1 MERLA
6 GISMAA
12 ASRDHV
18 GQSGK
23 AGRRRR
29 HWWIGSRRRERRS
42 GGTTATP
49 PVRTSEADAVL
60 SGREELVARRG
71 RAGRGPLVLRGA
83 EPEAAISALVG
94 GVVSEHTG
102 PRSKA
107 RTYLN
112 GEVITVVLTDTLTKG
127 EERLVRDGMS
137 ELVLGTRR
145 AFQQTIRQ
153 DLVAGIEEITGRK
166 VRVSA
171 SEVRPDIT
179 VEVLVLDSSSEGE
192 PDPSARQPL

>member
-1 MERLA
+1 MPE
-6 GISMAA
+6 
-12 ASRDHV
+12 D
-18 GQSGK
+18 
-23 AGRRRR
+23 
-29 HWWIGSRRRERRS
+29 RS
-42 GGTTATP
+42 GSNTT
-49 PVRTSEADAVL
+49 RT
-60 SGREELVARRG
+60 GRKELPLIRG
-71 RAGRGPLVLRGA
+71 RSDQGQLVLPGA

-112 GEVITVVLTDTLTKG
+112 GDVITVVLTDTLTKG

-153 DLVAGIEEITGRK
+153 DLVAGIEQITGRR

-171 SEVRPDIT
+171 SEMSPEVT
-179 VEVLVLDSSSEGE
+179 VEVLVLDSPSDGE
-192 PDPSARQPL
+192 AVRGENQPL

>member
-1 MERLA
+1 MERVASINTIVARHDA
-6 GISMAA
+6 GATNGIGA
-12 ASRDHV
+12 
-18 GQSGK
+18 
-23 AGRRRR
+23 RRRR
-29 HWWIGSRRRERRS
+29 PTWIWPRMRDLPSRVGVAAPRLGRSRSEVVGS
-42 GGTTATP
+42 G
-49 PVRTSEADAVL
+49 
-60 SGREELVARRG
+60 LVARRG
-71 RAGRGPLVLRGA
+71 RADRRPLALEGT

-153 DLVAGIEEITGRK
+153 DLVAGIEQITGRR
-166 VRVSA
+166 VRVRA
-171 SEVRPDIT
+171 SEMRPDIT
-179 VEVLVLDSSSEGE
+179 VEVLDSSSEGE
-192 PDPSARQPL
+192 PAPSERQPL

>member
-1 MERLA
+1 M
-6 GISMAA
+6 I
-12 ASRDHV
+12 
-18 GQSGK
+18 
-23 AGRRRR
+23 
-29 HWWIGSRRRERRS
+29 
-42 GGTTATP
+42 
-49 PVRTSEADAVL
+49 
-60 SGREELVARRG
+60 RG
-71 RAGRGPLVLRGA
+71 RSDQTQLVLPGA

-112 GEVITVVLTDTLTKG
+112 GDVITVVLTDTLTKG

-153 DLVAGIEEITGRK
+153 DLVAGIEQITGRR

-171 SEVRPDIT
+171 SQMSPEIT
-179 VEVLVLDSSSEGE
+179 VEVLVLDSPGAGDAVQGE
-192 PDPSARQPL
+192 NQPL

>member
-1 MERLA
+1 V
-6 GISMAA
+6 GW
-12 ASRDHV
+12 SR
-18 GQSGK
+18 S
-23 AGRRRR
+23 
-29 HWWIGSRRRERRS
+29 
-42 GGTTATP
+42 
-49 PVRTSEADAVL
+49 DAVG
-60 SGREELVARRG
+60 SGRNELVARGG
-71 RAGRGPLVLRGA
+71 RAERRPLALEGT
-83 EPEAAISALVG
+83 ECEAAISALVG

-153 DLVAGIEEITGRK
+153 DLIAGIEQITGRR
-166 VRVSA
+166 VRVRS
-171 SEVRPDIT
+171 SEMRPDIT

-192 PDPSARQPL
+192 PARGERRPL

>member
-1 MERLA
+1 VVEAGPAERGL
-6 GISMAA
+6 I
-12 ASRDHV
+12 
-18 GQSGK
+18 
-23 AGRRRR
+23 
-29 HWWIGSRRRERRS
+29 
-42 GGTTATP
+42 
-49 PVRTSEADAVL
+49 
-60 SGREELVARRG
+60 RG
-71 RAGRGPLVLRGA
+71 RSDQSEFVLPGA

-112 GEVITVVLTDTLTKG
+112 GDVITVVLTDTLTKG

-153 DLVAGIEEITGRK
+153 DLVAGIEQITGRR

-171 SEVRPDIT
+171 SEMSPEVT
-179 VEVLVLDSSSEGE
+179 VEVLVLDSPAEGE
-192 PDPSARQPL
+192 ASRGENQPL

>member
-1 MERLA
+1 MESLGSINTIGA
-6 GISMAA
+6 
-12 ASRDHV
+12 
-18 GQSGK
+18 
-23 AGRRRR
+23 RR
-29 HWWIGSRRRERRS
+29 HGVRSNANGARGWLRTWISSRRRERTSR
-42 GGTTATP
+42 GLPAP
-49 PVRTSEADAVL
+49 PVDRSRWDLVRAGGKEF
-60 SGREELVARRG
+60 VARRG
-71 RAGRGPLVLRGA
+71 RSDWRQLALPGA

-153 DLVAGIEEITGRK
+153 DLVAGIEAITGRS

-171 SEVRPDIT
+171 SELRPDIA
-179 VEVLVLDSSSEGE
+179 VEVLVLDSSPED
-192 PDPSARQPL
+192 DPAPNARQAL

>member
-1 MERLA
+1 MEGL
-6 GISMAA
+6 GSIDTIAA
-12 ASRDHV
+12 RRPGVAVKRNGV
-18 GQSGK
+18 
-23 AGRRRR
+23 RRRR
-29 HWWIGSRRRERRS
+29 RPWLWARVSERTSRLGAATPPASRSRPEAVRSERDELIARRS
-42 GGTTATP
+42 G
-49 PVRTSEADAVL
+49 
-60 SGREELVARRG
+60 
-71 RAGRGPLVLRGA
+71 A
-83 EPEAAISALVG
+83 EPAAAISALVG

-112 GEVITVVLTDTLTKG
+112 GDVITVVLTDTLTKG

-153 DLVAGIEEITGRK
+153 DLVAGIEKITGRR

-171 SEVRPDIT
+171 SEMRPEIT
-179 VEVLVLDSSSEGE
+179 VEVLVLDSS
-192 PDPSARQPL
+192 PADDQAPKARQAL

>member
-1 MERLA
+1 MESLGSINTIA
-6 GISMAA
+6 
-12 ASRDHV
+12 
-18 GQSGK
+18 
-23 AGRRRR
+23 AGRQGVRSNANGARGGLR
-29 HWWIGSRRRERRS
+29 TWISSRMRERRS
-42 GGTTATP
+42 RRLPAMRAGRSRWHL
-49 PVRTSEADAVL
+49 VRA
-60 SGREELVARRG
+60 GRKELVARRG
-71 RAGRGPLVLRGA
+71 RSDWRQLALPGA

-153 DLVAGIEEITGRK
+153 DLVAGIEEITGRR

-171 SEVRPDIT
+171 SEMRPEVT
-179 VEVLVLDSSSEGE
+179 VEVLVLDSPSEGE
-192 PDPSARQPL
+192 PVRGERQPL

>member
-1 MERLA
+1 MERVRSIDTIVARHDA
-6 GISMAA
+6 GATGGFGA
-12 ASRDHV
+12 
-18 GQSGK
+18 
-23 AGRRRR
+23 RRRR
-29 HWWIGSRRRERRS
+29 PTWIWLRRRDRRS
-42 GGTTATP
+42 RVGAATP
-49 PVRTSEADAVL
+49 RLGRSRSDVVG
-60 SGREELVARRG
+60 SGLVARRG
-71 RAGRGPLVLRGA
+71 RADRRPLALEGT

-107 RTYLN
+107 RTFLN
-112 GEVITVVLTDTLTKG
+112 GEVITVVLTDTLTEG

-153 DLVAGIEEITGRK
+153 DLVAGIEQITGRR

-171 SEVRPDIT
+171 SEIRPDIT
-179 VEVLVLDSSSEGE
+179 VEVLVLDSPSEGE
-192 PDPSARQPL
+192 PAPSERQPL

>member
-1 MERLA
+1 
-6 GISMAA
+6 
-12 ASRDHV
+12 
-18 GQSGK
+18 
-23 AGRRRR
+23 
-29 HWWIGSRRRERRS
+29 
-42 GGTTATP
+42 
-49 PVRTSEADAVL
+49 VL
-60 SGREELVARRG
+60 G
-71 RAGRGPLVLRGA
+71 GA

-112 GEVITVVLTDTLTKG
+112 GDVITVVLTDTLTKG

-153 DLVAGIEEITGRK
+153 DLVAGIEEITGRP

-171 SEVRPDIT
+171 SEMSPAMT
-179 VEVLVLDSSSEGE
+179 VEVLVLDRPPEGDAVGGE
-192 PDPSARQPL
+192 NQPL

>member
-1 MERLA
+1 
-6 GISMAA
+6 
-12 ASRDHV
+12 
-18 GQSGK
+18 
-23 AGRRRR
+23 
-29 HWWIGSRRRERRS
+29 
-42 GGTTATP
+42 
-49 PVRTSEADAVL
+49 
-60 SGREELVARRG
+60 VARARRKELPLIRG
-71 RAGRGPLVLRGA
+71 RSDQTQLVLPGA

-112 GEVITVVLTDTLTKG
+112 GDVITVVLTDTLTKG

-153 DLVAGIEEITGRK
+153 DLVAGIEQITGRR

-171 SEVRPDIT
+171 SQMSPEIT
-179 VEVLVLDSSSEGE
+179 VEVLVLDSPGAGDAVQGE
-192 PDPSARQPL
+192 NQPL

>member
-1 MERLA
+1 MEGVGSINTIVAR
-6 GISMAA
+6 
-12 ASRDHV
+12 RDSAT
-18 GQSGK
+18 SGNG
-23 AGRRRR
+23 GRRRR
-29 HWWIGSRRRERRS
+29 PTWIWPRRRDRRS
-42 GGTTATP
+42 
-49 PVRTSEADAVL
+49 PVAAAARPVGRSRSDAVG
-60 SGREELVARRG
+60 SGRNELVARRG
-71 RAGRGPLVLRGA
+71 RAERRPLALEGTER
-83 EPEAAISALVG
+83 EAAISALVG

-137 ELVLGTRR
+137 ELVLGARR

-153 DLVAGIEEITGRK
+153 DLVAGIEQITGRR
-166 VRVSA
+166 VHVSA
-171 SEVRPDIT
+171 SEMRPDIT

-192 PDPSARQPL
+192 PAPSERQPL

>member
-1 MERLA
+1 MERP
-6 GISMAA
+6 GSIDTIAA
-12 ASRDHV
+12 RRMDVAV
-18 GQSGK
+18 NGNG
-23 AGRRRR
+23 ARRRR
-29 HWWIGSRRRERRS
+29 RPWLWAFGSERRS
-42 GGTTATP
+42 GLGAATP
-49 PVRTSEADAVL
+49 PARRSRPEIVR
-60 SGREELVARRG
+60 SGRDGLI
-71 RAGRGPLVLRGA
+71 AGRSGA
-83 EPEAAISALVG
+83 EPAAAISALVG

-112 GEVITVVLTDTLTKG
+112 GDVITVVLTDTLTKG

-153 DLVAGIEEITGRK
+153 DLVAGIEAITGRR

-171 SEVRPDIT
+171 SELRPDIA
-179 VEVLVLDSSSEGE
+179 VEVLVLGSPPED
-192 PDPSARQPL
+192 DPAPNALPAL

>member
-1 MERLA
+1 MPE
-6 GISMAA
+6 
-12 ASRDHV
+12 D
-18 GQSGK
+18 
-23 AGRRRR
+23 
-29 HWWIGSRRRERRS
+29 RS
-42 GGTTATP
+42 GWHAARSARKEL
-49 PVRTSEADAVL
+49 PVV
-60 SGREELVARRG
+60 RG
-71 RAGRGPLVLRGA
+71 RSDQGQLVLAGA

-112 GEVITVVLTDTLTKG
+112 GDVITVVLTDTLTKG

-153 DLVAGIEEITGRK
+153 DLVVGIEQITGRR
-166 VRVSA
+166 VRVRA
-171 SEVRPDIT
+171 SEMSPEIT
-179 VEVLVLDSSSEGE
+179 VEVLVLDSPLAGE
-192 PDPSARQPL
+192 ADRGENQPL

>member
-1 MERLA
+1 
-6 GISMAA
+6 
-12 ASRDHV
+12 
-18 GQSGK
+18 
-23 AGRRRR
+23 
-29 HWWIGSRRRERRS
+29 
-42 GGTTATP
+42 
-49 PVRTSEADAVL
+49 
-60 SGREELVARRG
+60 VARTRRKELPLIRG
-71 RAGRGPLVLRGA
+71 RSDQTQLVLPGA

-112 GEVITVVLTDTLTKG
+112 GDVITVVLTDTLTKG

-153 DLVAGIEEITGRK
+153 DLVAGIEQITGRR

-171 SEVRPDIT
+171 SQMSPEIT
-179 VEVLVLDSSSEGE
+179 VEVLVLDSPGAGDAVQGE
-192 PDPSARQPL
+192 NQPL